1 MTEKTKQ
8 KEVKLLQPK
17 IDIVFQSLF
26 NAKNKEITKSFV
38 EALLE
43 EKIDSMIINN
53 EKEITRDKPIDKLGI
68 LDLELDI
75 NNKEKVDV
83 EVQLL
88 KNDEFIHRLLFYW
101 SRIYSKQIH
110 RGDEYT
116 KARRV
121 VIIAITDFE
130 IDITKELKRMETIWS
145 IREKDNPEKVLT
157 DLLEIRIIN
166 LKRIREAYQK
176 DKDSK
181 KNQWVMFL
189 EDPNSREV
197 QEIMEKN
204 EDVKKAVVTVR
215 EMSEDEK
222 MERLAELRQKAIM
235 DEKALYNTGIREGK
249 ELGEKIGRE
258 AGEKIGRAT
267 GKEEGKHENKIE
279 VIKRMLNANLSIDLI
294 KECTKATDEEI
305 EEAKATK

>member
-88 KNDEFIHRLLFYW
+88 KNDEFIRRLLFYW

-130 IDITKELKRMETIWS
+130 IDITKELKRMETIWN
-145 IREKDNPEKVLT
+145 IREKQNPEKNI
-157 DLLEIRIIN
+157 D
-166 LKRIREAYQK
+166 
-176 DKDSK
+176 
-181 KNQWVMFL
+181 
-189 EDPNSREV
+189 
-197 QEIMEKN
+197 
-204 EDVKKAVVTVR
+204 
-215 EMSEDEK
+215 
-222 MERLAELRQKAIM
+222 RLAGNPYNKSKEDKRSIPKRQ
-235 DEKALYNTGIREGK
+235 RQQK
-249 ELGEKIGRE
+249 EPMGNVFRRSKL
-258 AGEKIGRAT
+258 
-267 GKEEGKHENKIE
+267 
-279 VIKRMLNANLSIDLI
+279 
-294 KECTKATDEEI
+294 
-305 EEAKATK
+305 